1 VPPRPGNG
9 FLLVFRQFR
18 RLVDAIE
25 GLTSQLAAIAEQQ
38 RELGP
43 ALDRVALLETE
54 RHQFKAE
61 VEGLL
66 LRAEGK
72 LKAAANAEAR
82 ERQLKKSYERDIDPF
97 SEDGNG
103 QAQPVDGPVLGG
115 DAPASEAERMQPL
128 RLDVAPNNKALAQRA
143 KWGV

>member
-1 VPPRPGNG
+1 
-9 FLLVFRQFR
+9 LQVFREFR
-18 RLVDAIE
+18 RLVDAVE
-25 GLTSQLAAIAEQQ
+25 GLARELAAIAEQQ

-43 ALDRVALLETE
+43 ALDRVTSLETE
-54 RHQFKAE
+54 RHQFHAE
-61 VEGLL
+61 IEGLL

-82 ERQLKKSYERDIDPF
+82 ERQLKKSYERDADPF
-97 SEDGNG
+97 PTEGN
-103 QAQPVDGPVLGG
+103 G
-115 DAPASEAERMQPL
+115 DAPIERDPILANDAAAGEAERVQAL